1 MCVYCLQVID
11 VASAQQSS
19 VQHETT
25 GPYALP
31 NDETADKVQKVSILY
46 NTYVRTYV
54 VVPVVDQ

>member
-1 MCVYCLQVID
+1 MCVSYLQVID

-25 GPYALP
+25 GPYTLP
-31 NDETADKVQKVSILY
+31 NDETADKDQKVSILY
-46 NTYVRTYV
+46 NTYV